1 MTSGPFIEPYEG
13 ILPSIDP
20 TAFVHERATL
30 IGKVTVAAQASI
42 WPGVVMRGD
51 DGPIVI
57 GEQTSIQDGT
67 VVHMTIGMSEARVGN
82 RVTVGH
88 NVTLHG
94 AIVEDD
100 VLVGMGS
107 ILLDNA
113 RIGSRSIVGAGTLV
127 PMNKTVPPGVL
138 VLGNPFKVVREL
150 QERDFQWIELSWRS
164 YVEKSRAYLAARS
177 ASVR

>member
-1 MTSGPFIEPYEG
+1 MIEEYQGHRPQ
-13 ILPSIDP
+13 IDP

-30 IGKVTVAAQASI
+30 IGQVVIGPEASI

-51 DGPIVI
+51 DGRIVI
-57 GEQTSIQDGT
+57 GAQTSIQDGT
-67 VVHMTIGMSEARVGN
+67 VVHLTEGLSETKVGE

-94 AIVEDD
+94 CVVEDE
-100 VLVGMGS
+100 VIVGMGS

-113 RIGSRSIVGAGTLV
+113 RIGKGSIVGAGTLV

-138 VLGNPFKVVREL
+138 VLGNPFRVVREL
-150 QERDFQWIELSWRS
+150 TDKDRQFIEFSWRS
-164 YVEKSRAYLAARS
+164 YVEKLRLHRTNRKIA
-177 ASVR
+177 

>member
-1 MTSGPFIEPYEG
+1 MIEPYLGES
-13 ILPSIDP
+13 PVIDP
-20 TAFVHERATL
+20 SAFVHPAATL
-30 IGKVTVAAQASI
+30 IGKVTIGAECSI

-51 DGPIVI
+51 DGRIVI
-57 GEQTSIQDGT
+57 GSQTSVQDGT
-67 VVHMTIGMSEARVGN
+67 VVHLTEGLSESIVGS

-94 AIVEDD
+94 CVVEDD
-100 VLVGMGS
+100 VIVGMGS

-113 RIGSRSIVGAGTLV
+113 RIGKGSIVGAGTLV

-150 QERDFQWIELSWRS
+150 TDKDRQWIEFSWRS
-164 YVEKSRAYLAARS
+164 YVEKARNHAAGRKK
-177 ASVR
+177 AG